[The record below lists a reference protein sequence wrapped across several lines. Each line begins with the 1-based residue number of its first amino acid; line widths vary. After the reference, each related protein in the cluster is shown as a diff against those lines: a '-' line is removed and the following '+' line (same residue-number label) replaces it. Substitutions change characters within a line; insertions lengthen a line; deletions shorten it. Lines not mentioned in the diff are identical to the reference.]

1 MERKQ
6 FLKSLGMSSLIA
18 PLIVACSKD
27 DDATPVPSITSFT
40 ATSGAVGDTVIISGA
55 NFSATTT
62 NNTVTFN
69 GTTAT
74 VTAATTTQLT
84 VTVPSGASTGK
95 IAVTVNGQT
104 GTSSNDFT
112 VTTSSST
119 ADLAITSFTSSGSA
133 GSSIVITGTGFSTT
147 AASNTVTINGVVA
160 TVVSATATQL
170 VVTVPSGATSGVV
183 AVTVNGV
190 TVTSATSFTVTTA
203 SGSCSAT
210 DAETEGPFPTKS
222 PSTLVKTDI
231 RSDRTGVAFTIT
243 ITIQDKNNS
252 CAALEGAYVD
262 IWHCD
267 KDGYYSEYGGTSMQ
281 TVDYTAVHFL
291 RGRQVTNSDGQVSF
305 VSIFPGWYQSR
316 ATHIHVHIYS
326 ASGSSLLVTQIGFP
340 ESSNSA
346 VVLVNASTANGYT
359 KGMSGYT
366 YNASDSVFTDSI
378 DNEIATVTGSVAD
391 GYALTHTIVVSA

>member
-84 VTVPSGASTGK
+84 VTVPSGTSTGK

-104 GTSSNDFT
+104 GTSSSDFT

-160 TVVSATATQL
+160 TVVSATVTQL